1 MIAVSSSTES
11 PPSTPPGESVKRLL
25 PWLVAVAFFMESLDT
40 TILNTAV
47 PTIAKALGVAPLSMK
62 AVLSSYT
69 LSLALF
75 IPISGWMADRFGTRR
90 VFSSAIGLFTL
101 GSLLCGL
108 SSNIHVLVACRILQ
122 GCGGAMM
129 VPVGRLTLVRTFPK
143 SELIRA
149 MSFVAIP
156 GLIGPMLG
164 PIAGGFIVGYFHW
177 RIIFFINLPIG
188 LLGLYL
194 IYRHLPDY
202 REPHTRPLDVIGLIL
217 FGSGIALLSYVLE
230 VFGEHTLSWGT
241 MVGLLVISAV
251 LLAGYGLRATHTTFP
266 LLRLDLFR
274 IRAFRASVSGSFFT
288 RLGIGGIPFL
298 FPLLYQV
305 GLGFTPIQSGL
316 LMIPQALA
324 AMSLKLTMPGI
335 LRYFGYRRVLISN
348 TLILGLLIALFATI
362 GAGTPA
368 WLIVAQAFVFGFFTS
383 LQYTSMNTLVYADV
397 TEEQASSAST
407 IASTMQQMAISFGIA
422 TASLATA
429 FFIPDHFHTSAPEMI
444 QGIHKAFFA
453 LGGLTVLSSFVFRE
467 LKINDGSNVSL
478 HKSLQPVG

>member
-1 MIAVSSSTES
+1 MSEA
-11 PPSTPPGESVKRLL
+11 PKESVKQML

-47 PTIAKALGVAPLSMK
+47 PTIAKALSVAPLSMK
-62 AVLSSYT
+62 AVLASYT

-108 SSNIHVLVACRILQ
+108 STNLHILVACRILQ

-129 VPVGRLTLVRTFPK
+129 VPVGRLTLVRAFPK

-164 PIAGGFIVGYFHW
+164 PLAGGFIVGYFHW
-177 RIIFFINLPIG
+177 RIIFFLNLPIG

-194 IYRHLPDY
+194 VYRHLPDY
-202 REPHTRPLDVIGLIL
+202 REAATHLLDTIGLIL

-230 VFGEHTLSWGT
+230 VFGEHTLGWST
-241 MVGLLVISAV
+241 MAALLVISTG
-251 LLAGYGLRATHTTFP
+251 LLAGYGLRATHAQFP
-266 LLRLDLFR
+266 LLQLGLFR
-274 IRAFRASVSGSFFT
+274 IRTFRASVSGSFFT

-324 AMSLKLTMPGI
+324 AMSLKLTMPKI

-348 TLILGLLIALFATI
+348 TMILGLLIVLFATI
-362 GAGTPA
+362 GVGTPV

-383 LQYTSMNTLVYADV
+383 LQYTSMNTLVYADID
-397 TEEQASSAST
+397 EEQASSASA
-407 IASTMQQMAISFGIA
+407 IASTAQQMAISFGIA

-429 FFIPDHFHTSAPEMI
+429 CFIPDRFHTNAPEMV
-444 QGIHKAFFA
+444 QGIHKAFLA
-453 LGGLTVLSSFVFRE
+453 LGGLTVVSSLVFRR
-467 LKINDGSNVSL
+467 LTNDDGDTVSL
-478 HKSLQPVG
+478 HKAIQHVG